1 MLKDQFNYRHFTDRP
16 EDEDPK
22 ATEIKTA
29 EEEEKIGQ
37 GFRAFLPTIEKNI
50 SDSTPSEGLCTHNG
64 KYSHRIHLFC
74 TFVLKYISV

>member
-74 TFVLKYISV
+74 TFVEF

>member
-22 ATEIKTA
+22 AMEIKSA

-37 GFRAFLPTIEKNI
+37 GFRAFLPVIDSTRTDTNNTT
-50 SDSTPSEGLCTHNG
+50 STPSEGLCTHNG
-64 KYSHRIHLFC
+64 KYL
-74 TFVLKYISV
+74 VYI

>member
-22 ATEIKTA
+22 AMEIKSA

-37 GFRAFLPTIEKNI
+37 GFRAFLPAI
-50 SDSTPSEGLCTHNG
+50 DSTRTDTQNSASTTSEGLCTHNG
-64 KYSHRIHLFC
+64 KH
-74 TFVLKYISV
+74 